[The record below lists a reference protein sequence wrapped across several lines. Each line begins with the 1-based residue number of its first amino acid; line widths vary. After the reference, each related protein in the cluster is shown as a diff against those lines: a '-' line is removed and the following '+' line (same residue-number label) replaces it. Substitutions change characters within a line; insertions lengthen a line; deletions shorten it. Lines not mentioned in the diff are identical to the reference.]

1 GRGIALVV
9 AALTVA
15 ALAIAALAVAAAL
28 VITAL
33 IVAAGIALLAAL
45 VAVALAVAEVDAIR
59 HDLGAAALIAVFV
72 GPGADLQPSAD
83 HGHAALGEVAGDK
96 FRGIAPGDNVD
107 EVGLLLAGLAVGAE
121 VPVHRQREG
130 RHGDAAAGPPEL

>member
-1 GRGIALVV
+1 
-9 AALTVA
+9 
-15 ALAIAALAVAAAL
+15 
-28 VITAL
+28 
-33 IVAAGIALLAAL
+33 
-45 VAVALAVAEVDAIR
+45 
-59 HDLGAAALIAVFV
+59 AALIAVFV

-130 RHGDAAAGPPEL
+130 RHGDAAAGPPELRVPGQTAHENDVVQHGMPPYTSTSVMRERITPSVILNTRSSSAGNSG